1 MEIDTDQRTAITGLA
16 GQFIAPQQTGQSFAA
31 MLDADRLKA
40 QTEATRAAVLAN
52 QKIEPKNDNTKDIDF
67 IRNKGIR
74 AYTEDIHRK
83 KQEEMREK
91 ILIAMGLTEELLEG
105 MTTDQR
111 QAIED
116 MIAQKILERMAAES
130 MSNGS
135 SKKDEDTDGPSA
147 IGNIDPSN
155 ILAAQVLIGDSGA
168 LIGLLANQN
177 EKEEALDPTL
187 THGQKDDDGIG

>member
-1 MEIDTDQRTAITGLA
+1 
-16 GQFIAPQQTGQSFAA
+16 
-31 MLDADRLKA
+31 
-40 QTEATRAAVLAN
+40 
-52 QKIEPKNDNTKDIDF
+52 
-67 IRNKGIR
+67 
-74 AYTEDIHRK
+74 
-83 KQEEMREK
+83 
-91 ILIAMGLTEELLEG
+91 
-105 MTTDQR
+105 
-111 QAIED
+111 
-116 MIAQKILERMAAES
+116 MAAES

-135 SKKDEDTDGPSA
+135 STRDEDSDGPSA